1 MLVATRP
8 YTDSA
13 AEIDDLCGRLFDR
26 WCRRRSVIPLAH
38 LMRGWPLAMGSSG
51 TLRQLS
57 GALQNLMD
65 WHAESL
71 DGIDLR
77 LIRTVIDL
85 AGAATQ

>member
-1 MLVATRP
+1 MLVAIHP
-8 YTDSA
+8 YTDHA

-26 WCRRRSVIPLAH
+26 WCKRRSVIPLAH
-38 LMRGWPLAMGSSG
+38 LMRGWPLAMRSGG

-57 GALQNLMD
+57 GALQNLVD

-77 LIRTVIDL
+77 LIRAVIDL
-85 AGAATQ
+85 ACAATQ